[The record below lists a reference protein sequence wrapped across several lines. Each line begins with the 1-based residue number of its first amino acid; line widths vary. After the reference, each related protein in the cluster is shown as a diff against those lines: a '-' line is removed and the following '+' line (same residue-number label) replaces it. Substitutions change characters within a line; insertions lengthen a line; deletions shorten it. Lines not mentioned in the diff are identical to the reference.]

1 MCLEG
6 LTTDEFTICDPCMLS
21 YYSLMTSIHV
31 LLWFAWIRYFILL
44 AYLRTG
50 GWILKNGGNNQD
62 WGKNVTAKPKC
73 CLE

>member
-21 YYSLMTSIHV
+21 CYSSMTSIYV

-50 GWILKNGGNNQD
+50 GFKKMEEIIKTGDKMLLQNL
-62 WGKNVTAKPKC
+62 NVV
-73 CLE
+73 